1 MFWRRRPHGVN
12 DDEFPETPFMTS
24 HAPARR
30 TCLTIALA
38 AGEGTRM
45 KSSLPKVLHP
55 VAGRPMLAHVLAAC
69 SQAGA
74 DALAVVVGPGR
85 EDVAKAARAVAPQ
98 IDVFV
103 QTERLGTAHATL
115 AAREAIARG
124 YDDLLIVFGD
134 TPLLTAETLGAM
146 RDALAKGAGVA
157 AMGFLAADP
166 TGYGRLITKGDDLLA
181 IREQKDASEAERA
194 VRTCNAGIM
203 AIDARKALTLLTDI
217 GNANAQGEF
226 YLTDVVEKAR
236 EHAMR
241 CVVVMASEEE
251 AMGVNDRVQLAAAE
265 AVMQRRLRVAA
276 MRAGATMI
284 SPDTVTLSWDT
295 QIGRDVLIEPGVF
308 FGTGC
313 VIEDGAVIHAYSHL
327 EGARVAGGANVG
339 PFARLRP
346 GADLRK
352 DAKVGNFVEVKAALI
367 DEGAKVSHLT
377 YIGDASIGA
386 GANIGAGT
394 ITCNYDGFSK
404 FRTTIGAGAFVGSN
418 SSLVAPVTIGAGAYV
433 GSGSVVTQDVTP
445 DALAVAR
452 GRQIEK
458 AGWARDFRAKQ
469 KPKAKV

>member
-1 MFWRRRPHGVN
+1 MN
-12 DDEFPETPFMTS
+12 STAQ
-24 HAPARR
+24 APRA
-30 TCLTIALA
+30 CLTIALA

-45 KSSLPKVLHP
+45 KSALPKVLHP

-69 SQAGA
+69 AQAGA

-85 EDVAKAARAVAPQ
+85 DDVARAARAIAPD
-98 IDVFV
+98 IGVYV

-115 AAREAIARG
+115 AAAEAIARG

-134 TPLLTAETLGAM
+134 TPLLTAETLARM
-146 RDALAKGAGVA
+146 RAALAAGAGVA
-157 AMGFLAADP
+157 AMGFEAANP
-166 TGYGRLITKGDDLLA
+166 TGYGRLLVKGDELVA

-203 AIDARKALTLLTDI
+203 AIDGRMALQLLGEI
-217 GNANAQGEF
+217 GNANAQREF
-226 YLTDVVEKAR
+226 YLTDIVEKAR
-236 EHAMR
+236 EHGLR
-241 CVVVMASEEE
+241 CVAVMASEEE

-265 AVMQRRLRVAA
+265 AVMQRRLRDAA
-276 MRAGATMI
+276 MRTGATMI
-284 SPDTVTLSWDT
+284 SPETVTLSWDT
-295 QIGRDVLIEPGVF
+295 RIGRDVVIEPGVF
-308 FGTGC
+308 FAPGC

-327 EGARVAGGANVG
+327 EGAKVAGGANVG

-377 YIGDASIGA
+377 YIGDAIVGA

-404 FRTTIGAGAFVGSN
+404 FKTTIGAGAFVGSN

-433 GSGSVVTQDVTP
+433 GSGSVVTRDVSP

-452 GRQIEK
+452 GQQFEK
-458 AGWARDFRAKQ
+458 AGWASAFRARQ
-469 KPKAKV
+469 KPKPKT

>member
-1 MFWRRRPHGVN
+1 MN
-12 DDEFPETPFMTS
+12 STAQ
-24 HAPARR
+24 APRA
-30 TCLTIALA
+30 CLTIALA

-45 KSSLPKVLHP
+45 KSALPKVLHP

-69 SQAGA
+69 AQAGA

-85 EDVAKAARAVAPQ
+85 DDVARAARAIAPD
-98 IDVFV
+98 IGVYV

-115 AAREAIARG
+115 AAAEAIARG

-134 TPLLTAETLGAM
+134 TPLLTAETLARM
-146 RDALAKGAGVA
+146 RAALAAGAGVA
-157 AMGFLAADP
+157 AMGFEAADP
-166 TGYGRLITKGDDLLA
+166 TGYGRLLVKGDELVA

-203 AIDARKALTLLTDI
+203 AIDGRMALQLLGEI
-217 GNANAQGEF
+217 GNANAQREF
-226 YLTDVVEKAR
+226 YLTDIVEKAR
-236 EHAMR
+236 EHGLR
-241 CVVVMASEEE
+241 CVAVMASEEE

-265 AVMQRRLRVAA
+265 AVMQRRLRDAA

-284 SPDTVTLSWDT
+284 SPETVTLSWDT
-295 QIGRDVLIEPGVF
+295 RIGRDVVIEPGVF
-308 FGTGC
+308 FAPGC

-327 EGARVAGGANVG
+327 EGAKVAGGANVG
-339 PFARLRP
+339 PFTRLRP

-377 YIGDASIGA
+377 YIGDAIVGA

-404 FRTTIGAGAFVGSN
+404 FKTTIGAGAFVGSN

-433 GSGSVVTQDVTP
+433 GSGSVVTRDVSP

-452 GRQIEK
+452 GQQFEK
-458 AGWARDFRAKQ
+458 AGWASAFRARQ
-469 KPKAKV
+469 KPKPKT